1 VRPKKSPFTWV
12 LLLALLLQSVNV
24 GPYPSPASAV
34 LTCAQGGV
42 CVVGNTG
49 PGGGIVF
56 YVATSP
62 FTATGAPCST
72 SCRYLEVA
80 PTSGANP
87 WSDVTS
93 AWTGAT
99 RVLMGTTGDAIGRG
113 YANTQAMVGLSSSG
127 AGPMP
132 GAYRGPSNLSDWYLP
147 SKDEIYQLWIQRS
160 VVGMTNNLRY
170 WSSSEQKTDA
180 AWSKQFNSSA
190 SFLSTGKENT
200 TVYVRPIRAFSTA
213 NTSNPITI
221 TSSPRASNYVGETY
235 TASATAPGGTV
246 AISIDASTSSRCSIG
261 VNNVVSFTSL
271 GSCLIN
277 FNQAGNTTYAAAS
290 QAQQSITIIEKTSNP
305 ITITSS
311 PRASNYVGE
320 TYTASATAPGGTVA
334 ISIDAST
341 SSRCSIGVNNV
352 VSFTSL
358 GSCLINFNQAG
369 NTTYA
374 AASQAQ
380 QSITIT
386 EIAAPVVVISTGAKA
401 NSQVATIPDGVN
413 NVIIPAIDALP
424 ATTLN
429 FEDSAP
435 TAVTVSLVSTNS
447 VVAAVTPFSISATTK
462 IIEIEISGTFN
473 GSATVCLDGAET
485 DNLYHF
491 KDGSWGELPSR
502 TYVDGQVCGVTTNF
516 SKFVAA
522 PTAPVSLKVSSSADD
537 LAATQAALKAAAEAA
552 EKAAAEAAAAKR
564 EAEKQA
570 ARGEITTK
578 LLGAQELSVELF
590 AKAEISGI
598 TESNIAA
605 FQSELLALPE
615 ESRVDINQILKVAY
629 KFEVVGNIGSDRVN
643 YMQSNTFIALGLI
656 PAESKNKVS
665 LVYAIRK
672 LSASSRD
679 TYAEIKVAIEAHAAS
694 LQARRDRLA
703 AVIAR
708 NAARYGK

>member
-132 GAYRGPSNLSDWYLP
+132 GVYRGPGNLSDWYLP

-213 NTSNPITI
+213 N
-221 TSSPRASNYVGETY
+221 
-235 TASATAPGGTV
+235 
-246 AISIDASTSSRCSIG
+246 
-261 VNNVVSFTSL
+261 
-271 GSCLIN
+271 
-277 FNQAGNTTYAAAS
+277 
-290 QAQQSITIIEKTSNP
+290 TSNP

-462 IIEIEISGTFN
+462 ILEIEISGTFN
-473 GSATVCLDGAET
+473 GSATVCLDGAQT

-578 LLGAQELSVELF
+578 LLGGKDLSVELF

-615 ESRVDINQILKVAY
+615 ESRIDLNQILKVAY
-629 KFEVVGNIGSDRVN
+629 KFEVVGKIGSDRVN
-643 YMQSNTFIALGLI
+643 YMQSNTFIAIGLI

-672 LSASSRD
+672 LPDVARD